1 MKDVKEKEMLEK
13 ILIDPSIHP
22 RMKAGCIGEFT
33 VSTQQGCPVC
43 WDKDWNDASEED
55 CEFCNNESD
64 ENGMSEL
71 LVDIPWTTQKEIFK
85 RMCYFKYQAMIE
97 DDEE

>member
-33 VSTQQGCPVC
+33 VSTQQVC
-43 WDKDWNDASEED
+43 QCVGTKTGTMPAKKTVNFAITKVTRTE
-55 CEFCNNESD
+55 
-64 ENGMSEL
+64 
-71 LVDIPWTTQKEIFK
+71 
-85 RMCYFKYQAMIE
+85 
-97 DDEE
+97 